1 MKNNDNYCVYMHI
14 NKINGKVYI
23 GQTCQKPEKRWKN
36 GYGYKEGTHFRNAID
51 MYGWK
56 SFEHVIWADN
66 LTLEEANRVERL
78 LISLWDTRNPEQDV
92 IIGNITRR
100 VLKMLDEIRIL
111 LGDAA
116 ANYSDTL
123 IELILKQS
131 QSEVEAYCN
140 RKIDAITD
148 YELQMAVERIAIIK
162 LNRINTEGLSGQSM
176 SGVSESYLDGYP
188 ADILAILNRKRKIK
202 IV

>member
-1 MKNNDNYCVYMHI
+1 MKNNDNYCV
-14 NKINGKVYI
+14 
-23 GQTCQKPEKRWKN
+23 
-36 GYGYKEGTHFRNAID
+36 F
-51 MYGWK
+51 
-56 SFEHVIWADN
+56 
-66 LTLEEANRVERL
+66 LRL
-78 LISLWDTRNPEQDV
+78 LKLVFVQEV
-92 IIGNITRR
+92 IIGDITRR

-116 ANYSDTL
+116 NNYSDAL
-123 IELILKQS
+123 IGLVLKQS

-140 RKIDAITD
+140 RKIDAIND

-188 ADILAILNRKRKIK
+188 SDILAVLNRKRRIK
-202 IV
+202 VI